1 MLQVKKSFLILIA
14 TMLSASHVL
23 TLKAEYCYAHN
34 DNPYLNMGTKTAY
47 HFIHGGERPYE
58 TIPNCKPIQIWMM
71 IRHGTRYPGTREIR
85 GMRSLPKLRN
95 QIIYNHEVRGINVI
109 AGRLCADDLVNLK
122 RWRLSKFIT
131 YENSD
136 QLNRQGIED
145 MNLLG
150 KRIRNNF
157 PELFPP
163 AVTEVKARNY
173 KFRMARGGRMSS
185 SLTAFRDGL
194 LNGVYVPKDELPANS
209 TLWVAYSRCPKWETD
224 VANDPVHLREVTNF
238 VNGPEYQNLI
248 TSVSKRLGFH
258 RNISADTVRQMWQM
272 CSYDQALRVTKLSP
286 WCAVF
291 NDEEMRVFEYR
302 DALIDYYKRGNAHE
316 YNVRLGCPPL
326 RDMVDSFRKIEG
338 NDDSYSMEPRGVFNV
353 GRSRSY
359 HLFMA
364 ALGIANDSSPL
375 LASDFKL
382 RKKYLWNTTEIGSF
396 GANIAAVFYKC
407 NDSASPNKVK
417 FYQTEKPVDYPG
429 CADGLCDWEYL
440 KSKFRKQLSRCDD
453 VDFCGTIVAEPLIE
467 TLPPSEKFVLVFCV
481 LILLFLNAPRL
492 ARILRKIP
500 PCCYYR
506 CRSRPMVILNV

>member
-1 MLQVKKSFLILIA
+1 MLRVKESLLILIA
-14 TMLSASHVL
+14 TLLSSGHVL
-23 TLKAEYCYAHN
+23 CQKAEYCYAYN
-34 DNPYLNMGTKTAY
+34 ENPYLGMGTKTAY
-47 HFIHGGERPYE
+47 KFIHGGETPYE
-58 TIPNCKPIQIWMM
+58 TVPNCKPIQIWMM
-71 IRHGTRYPGTREIR
+71 VRHGTRYPGTREIR

-95 QIIYNHEVRGINVI
+95 QIIYNHKVRGS
-109 AGRLCADDLVNLK
+109 GRLCPEDLENLK
-122 RWRLSKFIT
+122 RWRLSKSIT
-131 YENSD
+131 YVNSD
-136 QLNRQGIED
+136 QLNSQGIED
-145 MNLLG
+145 MNQLG
-150 KRIRNNF
+150 KRIRTNF

-163 AVTEVKARNY
+163 AVTDVSARNY

-209 TLWVAYSRCPKWETD
+209 TLWVAYSRCPRWETD
-224 VANDPVHLREVTNF
+224 VANDPVHLNEAIKF
-238 VNGPEYQNLI
+238 VHGPEYQNLI
-248 TSVSKRLGFH
+248 TNVSQRLGFH
-258 RNISADTVRQMWQM
+258 HNVSSDAVRQMWEM
-272 CSYDQALRVTKLSP
+272 CSYDKALKVSKLSP

-291 NDEEMRVFEYR
+291 TDEEMRVFEYK

-338 NDDSYSMEPRGVFNV
+338 EDGGYSVEPKGVFNV

-364 ALGIANDSSPL
+364 ALGIVNDSSPL

-407 NDSASPNKVK
+407 NDTASPNKVK

-429 CADGLCDWEYL
+429 CVEGLCDWEYL
-440 KSKFRKQLSRCDD
+440 KSKFEKAVARCDD
-453 VDFCGTIVAEPLIE
+453 VEFCGQIVVAEPLIE
-467 TLPPSEKFVLVFCV
+467 ILPSSEQFMLVLCV
-481 LILLFLNAPRL
+481 LILLVLNGPRL
-492 ARILRKIP
+492 KRILRKMP

-506 CRSRPMVILNV
+506 CRSRPFVILNV